1 MDQKEDIECV
11 ESRSP
16 PAADD
21 DLGFTPREQ
30 RHIIHKIDRRLIL
43 GLGLLFAASLID
55 RTNLGNAAI
64 AGWALNSQT
73 KTPIDKPQDDKRSRP

>member
-1 MDQKEDIECV
+1 MKMDHKEDIEYV
-11 ESRSP
+11 ESQSL
-16 PAADD
+16 PAVDD

-64 AGWALNSQT
+64 AG
-73 KTPIDKPQDDKRSRP
+73 

>member
-11 ESRSP
+11 ESQSP
-16 PAADD
+16 PAVDD

-64 AGWALNSQT
+64 AG
-73 KTPIDKPQDDKRSRP
+73 

>member
-1 MDQKEDIECV
+1 MDHKQDIEHV
-11 ESRSP
+11 ESQSQP
-16 PAADD
+16 VIDD

-30 RHIIHKIDRRLIL
+30 RQIIHKIDRRLIL

-64 AGWALNSQT
+64 AGWALNSRET
-73 KTPIDKPQDDKRSRP
+73 KTFVDKP